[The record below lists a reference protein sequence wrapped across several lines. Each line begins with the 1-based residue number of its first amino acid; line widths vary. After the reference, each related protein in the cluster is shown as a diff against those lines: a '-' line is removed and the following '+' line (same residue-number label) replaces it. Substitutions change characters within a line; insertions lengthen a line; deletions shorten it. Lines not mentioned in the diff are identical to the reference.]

1 MREWKKE
8 KRKNSQEKFQK
19 ADDNMKIRDRE
30 NMEER
35 LGIIKCECGYY
46 NHKDKIQKYGT
57 CKFCGKVLDKKSKI
71 RL

>member
-1 MREWKKE
+1 
-8 KRKNSQEKFQK
+8 
-19 ADDNMKIRDRE
+19 MKIRDKT

-57 CKFCGKVLDKKSKI
+57 CKLCGKVLDKKAKYDYEMNK
-71 RL
+71 RLKLWRKDI